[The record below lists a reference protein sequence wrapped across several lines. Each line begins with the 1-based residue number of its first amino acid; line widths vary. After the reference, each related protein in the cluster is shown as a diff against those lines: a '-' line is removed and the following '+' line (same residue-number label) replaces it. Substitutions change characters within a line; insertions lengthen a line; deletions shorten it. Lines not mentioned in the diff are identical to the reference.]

1 MHRWRFQIERVWI
14 ILPFKKKFSF
24 FLCLIIMETFD
35 LELHPNRQVHVALF
49 NNVKNASEL
58 LQRIATQ
65 DKDLTCTLL
74 QPSLV

>member
-1 MHRWRFQIERVWI
+1 
-14 ILPFKKKFSF
+14 
-24 FLCLIIMETFD
+24 METFN